1 MKKQHAKLWIV
12 LMILLVLN
20 LIGTGTVLY
29 KLYAPSSSK
38 EQTEYELYIG
48 TNDKDTYQSEI
59 PYDECVSKVTDICLD
74 HVDSFT
80 VSEARGVWK
89 DDTGTSTYEKTIV
102 CHFDDVSE
110 EQIHAIADDV
120 LTALNQ
126 NSILIEKQ
134 NAEDTFYTGQ

>member
-1 MKKQHAKLWIV
+1 MKKQHTKLWIV

-74 HVDSFT
+74 HVDGF
-80 VSEARGVWK
+80 
-89 DDTGTSTYEKTIV
+89 
-102 CHFDDVSE
+102 
-110 EQIHAIADDV
+110 
-120 LTALNQ
+120 TALNQ

-134 NAEDTFYTGQ
+134 NTEDTFYTGK